1 MTTASRSRRKAR
13 RGREARARSVN
24 ETDHSGN
31 EFQNG
36 WYVAKRT
43 FMSARI
49 ELANEIGRVAALY

>member
-1 MTTASRSRRKAR
+1 MTTASRSGLK
-13 RGREARARSVN
+13 ARARSVN
-24 ETDHSGN
+24 ETGRGGN

-49 ELANEIGRVAALY
+49 EFANEIGRVAALY